1 MNGEEIR
8 QEKLKDFYGK
18 TYDIWDE
25 SPFNGYKEFLMNSWQ
40 VEKDEGQ
47 KKNNPDKQRRGT
59 EITGFFERYRDEF
72 FGLC

>member
-1 MNGEEIR
+1 MNHR
-8 QEKLKDFYGK
+8 LM
-18 TYDIWDE
+18 DI
-25 SPFNGYKEFLMNSWQ
+25 KILMNSWQ

>member
-1 MNGEEIR
+1 MGSHTIFGMNSRLMAI
-8 QEKLKDFYGK
+8 K
-18 TYDIWDE
+18 I
-25 SPFNGYKEFLMNSWQ
+25 LMNSWQ